1 MNSFAY
7 HTGTEVILLRDIYLS
22 DELKIEKGSRLV
34 TSRYYTNNPNDID
47 YYFRIIDKDYSING
61 DYIIPVGEYRNKI
74 LEKILKDESPNK
86 FQRNIMYKRG
96 DIVIL
101 TEEYNKIRGSYNYS
115 DKVKPGDKLTIRNCN
130 FADYREGYYYGFE
143 EVDFGLYYQYVE
155 SLEEYRNKLIN
166 NILE

>member
-7 HTGTEVILLRDIYLS
+7 HTGTEVILPRDIYLS

-86 FQRNIMYKRG
+86 F
-96 DIVIL
+96 
-101 TEEYNKIRGSYNYS
+101 
-115 DKVKPGDKLTIRNCN
+115 
-130 FADYREGYYYGFE
+130 
-143 EVDFGLYYQYVE
+143 
-155 SLEEYRNKLIN
+155 
-166 NILE
+166 

>member
-1 MNSFAY
+1 
-7 HTGTEVILLRDIYLS
+7 
-22 DELKIEKGSRLV
+22 
-34 TSRYYTNNPNDID
+34 
-47 YYFRIIDKDYSING
+47 
-61 DYIIPVGEYRNKI
+61 
-74 LEKILKDESPNK
+74 
-86 FQRNIMYKRG
+86 MYKRG